1 VLILVSGIF
10 AQRPRTAIRLAFRRV
25 EESITQ
31 IARKKNIDIADGA
44 QGMPMVIG
52 AILLNQ
58 GAICAAQYDLLSKL
72 RILANEAEYAEPDSI
87 TRESAAE
94 FIGLAVRVAASVAN

>member
-1 VLILVSGIF
+1 
-10 AQRPRTAIRLAFRRV
+10 V

-52 AILLNQ
+52 AILPNQ
-58 GAICAAQYDLLSKL
+58 GAICAAQYDLL
-72 RILANEAEYAEPDSI
+72 
-87 TRESAAE
+87 
-94 FIGLAVRVAASVAN
+94 